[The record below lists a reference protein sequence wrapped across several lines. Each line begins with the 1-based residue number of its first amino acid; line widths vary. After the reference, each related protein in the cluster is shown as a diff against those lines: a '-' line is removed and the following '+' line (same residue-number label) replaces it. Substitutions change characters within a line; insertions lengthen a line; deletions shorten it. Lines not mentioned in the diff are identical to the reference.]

1 MGTIPVTDPHKA
13 WNVKQ
18 FKRLEA
24 YNARLQKLLDNAIK
38 KAAAIA
44 MLHDAKA
51 SDEHLFSFSDD
62 RQMKAEADKL
72 MKDLSDEITSFT
84 KSAIGKEWEKA
95 LQQATEY
102 IGMIYSLAKQTQE
115 RKDAFLDMM
124 LGMRSR
130 NEDALIEFNKRKIGG
145 LNLSK
150 KVWSYTQDFERQL
163 EVSIDTALMQGMSAN
178 NLALSIQSLL
188 KDPDDLFRR
197 VRDENDQ
204 LRMSKAMAAYH
215 PGTGKYRSAYKNAM
229 RLARSEINMAYR
241 SSDCNVAM
249 MSDCCVGIEIHLSNN
264 HNCKGVP
271 KGEFYDICDQLAGKY
286 PKDFQWTG
294 WHPQCRCFMTY
305 VLKTDDEFWTDLENG
320 ENNESVN
327 TVKDV
332 PDNFKEWVKDN
343 EERIKRSEQKGK
355 LPYFVKDNGKYI
367 KENSALKQRLGET
380 LGNSKLGR
388 EATKEALE
396 LYGRDGASKPNNY
409 SELQINNHR
418 EIENALGIKQGKDM
432 SFVEADG
439 GNGNVDYG
447 KGNAF
452 SDNCQCCVVANELR
466 RRGFDVTALGHYDDK
481 ESIPFKLGDDLTLAF
496 VNKKGNKPQMTM
508 IKNVSESS
516 LEKATS
522 AAGRYIV
529 GYDTIDGSG
538 HVICAKRLTTGDLVF
553 FDPQIGKAI
562 KLNYEELASLE
573 VLKTDGMMFN
583 TEIIKSIVR
592 VHE

>member
-1 MGTIPVTDPHKA
+1 M
-13 WNVKQ
+13 
-18 FKRLEA
+18 
-24 YNARLQKLLDNAIK
+24 
-38 KAAAIA
+38 
-44 MLHDAKA
+44 
-51 SDEHLFSFSDD
+51 
-62 RQMKAEADKL
+62 
-72 MKDLSDEITSFT
+72 
-84 KSAIGKEWEKA
+84 
-95 LQQATEY
+95 
-102 IGMIYSLAKQTQE
+102 
-115 RKDAFLDMM
+115 
-124 LGMRSR
+124 
-130 NEDALIEFNKRKIGG
+130 
-145 LNLSK
+145 
-150 KVWSYTQDFERQL
+150 
-163 EVSIDTALMQGMSAN
+163 EVAIDTALMQGKSAA
-178 NLALSIQSLL
+178 ALSRDIRSLL
-188 KDPDDLFRR
+188 TDPNALFRR

-204 LRMSKAMAAYH
+204 LRMSKAMEAYH
-215 PGTGKYRSAYKNAM
+215 PGTGRYRSAYKNAM
-229 RLARSEINMAYR
+229 RLASSEINMAYR
-241 SSDCNVAM
+241 ASDCNVAM
-249 MSDCCVGIEIHLSNN
+249 MSDDCVGIEIHLSNN

-305 VLKTDDEFWTDLENG
+305 VLKTDEEHQRDIMSGTDG
-320 ENNESVN
+320 GSVN

-332 PDNFKEWVKDN
+332 PDNFKQWVKDN
-343 EERIKRSEQKGK
+343 EGRIEAAEQKGT
-355 LPYFVKDNGKYI
+355 LPYFLKDNGKYI

-439 GNGNVDYG
+439 GNGNVDFG
-447 KGNAF
+447 KGDAF
-452 SDNCQCCVVANELR
+452 RENCQCCVVANELR
-466 RRGFDVTALGHYDDK
+466 RRGFDVTSLGYDNK
-481 ESIPFKLGDDLTLAF
+481 NGSVTERLSNDLTVAF
-496 VNKKGNKPQMTM
+496 INKKGNKPQMTM
-508 IKNVSESS
+508 IKEVSKSS

-538 HVICAKRLTTGDLVF
+538 HVICAERLTTGDLVF

-573 VLKTDGMMFN
+573 VLKIDGMMFN

-592 VHE
+592 VNE